1 MPGDPGQSRWSVRI
15 PGGLRRACGAF
26 KLSLMIQTLEA
37 EIDEHGSVKLARPV
51 HLDRSHRALVMIMP
65 DEAASGAGECAL
77 LSEAALAEDWNNAEE
92 DAAWKHLQP
101 VAGYAAVAG
110 NG

>member
-1 MPGDPGQSRWSVRI
+1 
-15 PGGLRRACGAF
+15 
-26 KLSLMIQTLEA
+26 MIQTLEA

-65 DEAASGAGECAL
+65 DETASGAGECAL
-77 LSEAALAEDWNNAEE
+77 LSEAALAEDWNNPEE

-101 VAGYAAVAG
+101 VAGCAAVAG
-110 NG
+110 LFLQNP